1 MYRWPVGAIGSASDS
16 KSEGQEFEPPTGH
29 SVFAEAVSILML
41 HYYQMA
47 LTILELITDLNSR
60 VLQSK
65 FETPRNSLN
74 LSDVFIR
81 NTPGFFDGIPDPI
94 RGVFENSPDAK

>member
-1 MYRWPVGAIGSASDS
+1 
-16 KSEGQEFEPPTGH
+16 
-29 SVFAEAVSILML
+29 ML

-60 VLQSK
+60 VLQPK
-65 FETPRNSLN
+65 FETPRYYFN

-81 NTPGFFDGIPDPI
+81 NTPGFFDGIPELI
-94 RGVFENSPDAK
+94 RGVFDLKTPLMQSDFFEKNVPPDPMKPKQPSYLQSEIVRSIRYQ